1 MRFYYKQD
9 RLKQL
14 RAFCAAAD
22 IGSMSAA
29 AARLHVSQP
38 SVSLLVKALEQD
50 LAVQLFERRGPRIR
64 ITEAGRIL
72 LDLSRPLV
80 EGLDTLPQVFA
91 ERLGQRLDDHLT
103 IGAGPSTMLYVLPD
117 LVKRFADKFPN
128 TQVSLRHAIG
138 QEGMELL
145 RANEADF
152 VVGTL
157 LEIPADVIYLPIVPY
172 SPVLITP
179 LGHPLTHLERRITLK
194 DIAAYPLIRPP
205 LHFSTWQVVESQF
218 QQHMLPYQVAMEA
231 SDWEVILEYVERG
244 LGIAVVTSV
253 CLKDRQQLEVIAL
266 GRYFPERSY
275 GLILRKG
282 RHLSPAVRRFIEI
295 VNPKYAG
302 G

>member
-22 IGSMSAA
+22 IGSISAA

-38 SVSLLVKALEQD
+38 SVSLLVKALEQG
-50 LAVQLFERRGPRIR
+50 LGVQLFERRGPRIR
-64 ITEAGRIL
+64 ITEAGRLL

-91 ERLGQRLDDHLT
+91 ERRGQLLADHLT

-117 LVKRFADKFPN
+117 LVKRFADDYPS

-138 QEGMELL
+138 QEGLELL
-145 RANEADF
+145 RNNEVDF

-157 LEIPADVIYLPIVPY
+157 LDMPADIIYRPVIPY

-179 LGHPLTHLERRITLK
+179 PGHPLSRLKRRITLK

-205 LHFSTWQVVESQF
+205 HHFSTWQVVEAQF

-253 CLKDRQQLEVIAL
+253 CLKDRQQLRVIPL
-266 GRYFPERSY
+266 ERYFPERSY

-295 VNPKYAG
+295 VDPKSARQ
-302 G
+302 